1 MSVAIYSV
9 TTGEILRSVSCPS
22 GSEDMQCAG
31 GEAWCYADRGIDA
44 THYIDSGT
52 IIAKDAQT
60 SPLHTWDWPTKTWLP
75 PGLDVLR
82 AAKWAEVKQAR
93 NAATRAPIS
102 TPFGVF
108 DADDAAQANI
118 SKRVQMLNNTPA
130 ASLPL
135 IIEFTRHDNTVAT
148 LTPAQMVQVGL
159 LLGAQVEAAFA
170 KGRVLRSAIDAAGT
184 SDLIGAISW

>member
-1 MSVAIYSV
+1 
-9 TTGEILRSVSCPS
+9 
-22 GSEDMQCAG
+22 MQCAG
-31 GEAWCYADRGIDA
+31 GEAWCTADRGLDA
-44 THYIDSGT
+44 THYIGGGALV
-52 IIAKDAQT
+52 AKDAQP
-60 SPLHTWDWPTKTWLP
+60 SPLHTWDWPTKTWLAP
-75 PGLDVLR
+75 ALDTLK
-82 AAKWAEVKQAR
+82 AAKWTEVKQAR
-93 NAATRAPIS
+93 NAATKTPIS
-102 TPFGVF
+102 TPFGIF

-118 SKRVQMLNNTPA
+118 SKRVLLLNNTPA

-135 IIEFTRHDNTVAT
+135 TIEFTRHDNTVAT